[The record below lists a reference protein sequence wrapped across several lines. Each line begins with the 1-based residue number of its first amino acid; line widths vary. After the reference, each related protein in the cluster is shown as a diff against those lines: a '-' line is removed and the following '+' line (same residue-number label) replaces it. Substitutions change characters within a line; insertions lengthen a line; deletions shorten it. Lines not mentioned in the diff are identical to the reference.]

1 MIQVHNTFVC
11 KPGNASKIAKLM
23 KTMPFDPVKGPY
35 VLTDMTGQF
44 HRVIMISNYNNLAE
58 FEEDMQ
64 KEMNKDWTTVTN
76 KEELEK
82 WSKMNDMYV
91 SGSREIYKVW

>member
-11 KPGNASKIAKLM
+11 KPGNAGKLAKMM

-35 VLTDMTGQF
+35 ILTDMTGQF
-44 HRVIMISNYNNLAE
+44 HRVIVIGNYDNLAGY
-58 FEEDMQ
+58 EEEMR
-64 KEMNKDWTTVTN
+64 KEAEKDWS
-76 KEELEK
+76 KEDAGEQAK
-82 WSKMNDMYV
+82 WKDMNDMYV

>member
-11 KPGNASKIAKLM
+11 KPGNASKIAELM

-35 VLTDMTGQF
+35 ILTDMTGQW
-44 HRVIMISNYNNLAE
+44 HRVIMINNYDNLAE
-58 FEEDMQ
+58 FEAAME
-64 KEMNKDWTTVTN
+64 KEMKKDYSEVSQ
-76 KEELEK
+76 EEKDK
-82 WSKMNDMYV
+82 WKDMNDMYV

>member
-35 VLTDMTGQF
+35 ILTDMTGQW
-44 HRVIMISNYNNLAE
+44 HRVIMIHNYNNLAE
-58 FEEDMQ
+58 FEEAMR
-64 KEMNKDWTTVTN
+64 KEMEKDYSEVS
-76 KEELEK
+76 KEEQDK
-82 WSKMNDMYV
+82 WKDMNDMYV
-91 SGSREIYKVW
+91 SGGREIYKVW

>member
-1 MIQVHNTFVC
+1 MIQVHNIFVC
-11 KPGNASKIAKLM
+11 KPGNASKLAKMM

-44 HRVIMISNYNNLAE
+44 HRVVMISNHDSLEGYA
-58 FEEDMQ
+58 EDM
-64 KEMNKDWTTVTN
+64 K
-76 KEELEK
+76 KEEERWKNPDPEETKK
-82 WSKMNDMYV
+82 WAGMNDMYV